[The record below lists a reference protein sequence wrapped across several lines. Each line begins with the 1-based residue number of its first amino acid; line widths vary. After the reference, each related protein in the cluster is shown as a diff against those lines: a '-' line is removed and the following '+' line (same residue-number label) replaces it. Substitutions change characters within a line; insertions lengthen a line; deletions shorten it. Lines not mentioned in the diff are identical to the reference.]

1 MDAALT
7 EMDEESYRLFLR
19 YHLATCER
27 ADMVGI
33 SHHTIDIFRK
43 D

>member
-7 EMDEESYRLFLR
+7 DMDQETYRLFLS

-27 ADMVGI
+27 PDMVGI